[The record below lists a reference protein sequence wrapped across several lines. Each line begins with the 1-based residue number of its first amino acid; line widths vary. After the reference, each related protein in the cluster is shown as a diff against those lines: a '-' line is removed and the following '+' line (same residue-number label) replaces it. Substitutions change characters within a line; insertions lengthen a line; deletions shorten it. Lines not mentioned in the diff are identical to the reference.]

1 MKQEKKMLLEE
12 YSTPAFEIVRLGE
25 ADIITTSDIVDA
37 GDPEK
42 VETEIDRLFGDPW

>member
-1 MKQEKKMLLEE
+1 MKNQKETLLEE
-12 YSTPAFEIVRLGE
+12 YSAPELEIMKFG
-25 ADIITTSDIVDA
+25 ATDIITTSDEVDA